1 MPELT
6 IRPGHPDFLDLPWDQ
21 PLEDWDT
28 AHLVDLPRGISRHVV
43 RFVSYRHG
51 IYAIK
56 QLPEP
61 AALRDY
67 GALRTLEDRQAP
79 AVTAVGYVTG
89 RDPDR
94 TAENAAALITR
105 YLDYAFSYRELLE
118 GPGFGTNR
126 ARLLDAFASL
136 LVELHLAGCFWGD
149 CSLSNTLYRW
159 DADGIETHMVDAET
173 ASIHDIISD
182 GRREEDLEIMTE
194 NVAGGMGDIAA
205 ERGVDLDD
213 ADLELG
219 LDIAGRYRGLWSEL
233 SAIWVVGG
241 NEQYKIA
248 ERVARIND
256 LGFNVEDLTVAST
269 DGKLALNVRVGGR
282 SFHANRLKE
291 LTGVEA
297 GERQASTILD
307 DLYYY
312 TAKYAT
318 DTPSTI
324 AAIRWR
330 VDAFEPV
337 LERLRAIPEVD
348 DPVQS
353 YCDLL
358 NFRYNLS
365 VKAQHDVGT
374 DAAFDDW
381 VAMGRPGYDPGA
393 ES

>member
-6 IRPGHPDFLDLPWDQ
+6 IRPGHPDFLDLPWDE

-28 AHLVDLPRGISRHVV
+28 ARLVDLPQGISRHVV
-43 RFVSYRHG
+43 RFVSYREG
-51 IYAIK
+51 IYAVK

-67 GALRTLEDRQAP
+67 GALRTLEERHAP

-89 RDPDR
+89 RDPDP
-94 TAENAAALITR
+94 TAENAAALVTR
-105 YLDYAFSYRELLE
+105 YLDHAFSYRELLE
-118 GPGFGTNR
+118 GPGFGANR
-126 ARLLDAFASL
+126 TRLLDAFASL

-173 ASIHDIISD
+173 ASIHDVISD

-219 LDIAGRYRGLWSEL
+219 LDIAGRYRGLWKEL
-233 SAIWVVGG
+233 SAVWVVGG

-248 ERVARIND
+248 ERIARIND

-269 DGKLALNVRVGGR
+269 GGKLSLNVRVGGR

-318 DTPSTI
+318 DTPSTV

-330 VDAFEPV
+330 IDAFEPV
-337 LERLRAIPEVD
+337 LERLRAIPDVV

-358 NFRYNLS
+358 NHRYNLS
-365 VKAQHDVGT
+365 AEAQQDVGT

-381 VAMGRPGYDPGA
+381 VREGRPGYDPSP

>member
-28 AHLVDLPRGISRHVV
+28 ARLVDLPRGISRHVV

-89 RDPDR
+89 RDSDP
-94 TAENAAALITR
+94 TSENAAALITR

-118 GPGFGTNR
+118 GPGFGAHR
-126 ARLLDAFASL
+126 ERLLDAFASL

-159 DADGIETHMVDAET
+159 DADGIQTRMVDAET
-173 ASIHDIISD
+173 ASIHDTLSD
-182 GRREEDLEIMTE
+182 GRREEDLEIMTD

-205 ERGVDLDD
+205 ERGVDLDE

-219 LDIAGRYRGLWSEL
+219 LDIAGRYRGLWHEL
-233 SAIWVVGG
+233 SAVWVVGS

-248 ERVARIND
+248 ERAARIND
-256 LGFNVEDLTVAST
+256 LGFNIEDLTVASA

-318 DTPSTI
+318 DTPATV
-324 AAIRWR
+324 AAFRWR
-330 VDAFEPV
+330 VDAFEPI
-337 LERLRAIPEVD
+337 LDRLRAIPEVA

-353 YCDLL
+353 YCDFL
-358 NFRYNLS
+358 NHRYLMS
-365 VKAQHDVGT
+365 VQAEEDVGT
-374 DAAFDDW
+374 EAAFENW
-381 VAMGRPGYDPGA
+381 IEEGMPGYDPSS
-393 ES
+393 ET

>member
-1 MPELT
+1 
-6 IRPGHPDFLDLPWDQ
+6 
-21 PLEDWDT
+21 
-28 AHLVDLPRGISRHVV
+28 
-43 RFVSYRHG
+43 
-51 IYAIK
+51 
-56 QLPEP
+56 
-61 AALRDY
+61 
-67 GALRTLEDRQAP
+67 
-79 AVTAVGYVTG
+79 
-89 RDPDR
+89 
-94 TAENAAALITR
+94 
-105 YLDYAFSYRELLE
+105 
-118 GPGFGTNR
+118 
-126 ARLLDAFASL
+126 
-136 LVELHLAGCFWGD
+136 
-149 CSLSNTLYRW
+149 
-159 DADGIETHMVDAET
+159 MVDAET